1 MTISGLTAR
10 FLPVLL
16 LSGLSLAQNDEGPT
30 LQTAPQAQTNEGP
43 TTPVTS
49 QAQNGEGALNPAP
62 PKGITTEQII
72 EKFAA
77 KEKEFNQARDK
88 YTWRQTIKVQTLEG
102 GGVDGEYQLITDE
115 LFDDQGKRVQ
125 RVVYAPQSTLQKIA
139 ISPNDVKDFE
149 KGYPF
154 VLTTDEL
161 PLYNIIYAGQQRVDE
176 LDTYVFDVAPK
187 KIEKDKR
194 YFQGRIWVDN
204 RDLQIVKTKGK
215 NVPDIHGKQEDLFP
229 PFETYREQVDGKY
242 WFPTYT
248 RAEGTLAFK
257 NGDVDIRQ
265 VIKYQNY
272 RRYGSDVKITYEGQQ
287 VEKEKEKPKKDK

>member
-1 MTISGLTAR
+1 MTIPGLASRVVVGLLFSGLA
-10 FLPVLL
+10 F
-16 LSGLSLAQNDEGPT
+16 AQTSEGPT
-30 LQTAPQAQTNEGP
+30 ILVTPQAQSGEGP
-43 TTPVTS
+43 
-49 QAQNGEGALNPAP
+49 LNPAP
-62 PKGITTEQII
+62 PRGITTDQII

-77 KEKEFNQARDK
+77 KEKEFNHARAG
-88 YTWRQTIKVQTLEG
+88 YTWRQTVKVQTLEG

-115 LFDDQGKRVQ
+115 LFDDKGKRVQ
-125 RVVYAPQSTLQKIA
+125 RVVYAPQSTLQRIA

-161 PLYNIIYAGQQRVDE
+161 PLYNITYAGQQRVDE

-194 YFQGRIWVDN
+194 YFEGRIWVDN

-215 NVPDIHGKQEDLFP
+215 NVPDIRGKQEDLFP
-229 PFETYREQVDGKY
+229 PFETYREQVDGRY

-257 NGDVDIRQ
+257 SGDVEIRQ
-265 VIKYQNY
+265 IIKYQNY
-272 RRYGSDVKITYEGQQ
+272 KRYGADVKITYEGQEI
-287 VEKEKEKPKKDK
+287 EKNKPNRDK

>member
-1 MTISGLTAR
+1 MKIKHFAFNAVVVCMFLTGLAVADT
-10 FLPVLL
+10 
-16 LSGLSLAQNDEGPT
+16 
-30 LQTAPQAQTNEGP
+30 
-43 TTPVTS
+43 
-49 QAQNGEGALNPAP
+49 GESPLDTAP
-62 PKGITTEQII
+62 PKAIAPEQII
-72 EKFAA
+72 QKFAA
-77 KEKEFNQARDK
+77 KEKEFNAARDR
-88 YTWRQTIKVQTLEG
+88 YTWRQTVKVQTIDG
-102 GGVDGEYQLITDE
+102 DTIDGEYQLITDE
-115 LFDDQGKRVQ
+115 LFDDKGRRIQ
-125 RVVYAPQSTLQKIA
+125 RVVYAPQSTLQKIS

-161 PLYNIIYAGQQRVDE
+161 PLYNITYAGQQRVDE

-194 YFQGRIWVDN
+194 YFEGRIWVDN

-215 NVPDIHGKQEDLFP
+215 NVPDIHGKQEDLSP

-257 NGDVDIRQ
+257 NGDVRVRQ
-265 VIKYQNY
+265 IMKYQNY
-272 RRYGSDVKITYEGQQ
+272 KRYGSDVKITYEGQ
-287 VEKEKEKPKKDK
+287 ELPPEKEKPKK